1 MPAEPATPH
10 PLIIAAAEAIADSN
24 EVQQLLHD
32 AAGRVA
38 MQLEVEPL
46 LAAAA
51 IADRMAVP
59 LREDVARGLI
69 TTAQLIP
76 WPRRG
81 VTAVR
86 REVAELLGFS
96 SHQAA
101 ERRWGL
107 VGEARRGRHGWTPA
121 QLGSARAET
130 LTQDLY
136 LWRMD

>member
-1 MPAEPATPH
+1 MPEPATPH
-10 PLIIAAAEAIADSN
+10 PLIVAAAEAIADSD
-24 EVQQLLHD
+24 EVQRLLLDH
-32 AAGRVA
+32 A
-38 MQLEVEPL
+38 MKIAQQLEVEPL

-51 IADRMAVP
+51 IADRLAVP
-59 LREDVARGLI
+59 LREDVARGYI
-69 TTAQLIP
+69 TTVQLIP

-81 VTAVR
+81 VTAIR
-86 REVAELLGFS
+86 REVAGLLGFG

-121 QLGSARAET
+121 ELSAARAES
-130 LTQDLY
+130 LNQDLY

>member
-1 MPAEPATPH
+1 MPEAATPH
-10 PLIIAAAEAIADSN
+10 PLIIAAAETIADSD
-24 EVQQLLHD
+24 EVQRLLLDH
-32 AAGRVA
+32 A
-38 MQLEVEPL
+38 MKIAQQLEVEPL

-51 IADRMAVP
+51 IADRLAVP
-59 LREDVARGLI
+59 LREDVARGYI

-86 REVAELLGFS
+86 REVARLLGFS

-107 VGEARRGRHGWTPA
+107 VGELRRGRHGWTPEE
-121 QLGSARAET
+121 LSAVRAES
-130 LTQDLY
+130 LAEDLHQ
-136 LWRMD
+136 WRMD

>member
-10 PLIIAAAEAIADSN
+10 PLVIAAAEAIADSN
-24 EVQQLLHD
+24 EVQQLLRD

-38 MQLEVEPL
+38 MQLEVSPL

-59 LREDVARGLI
+59 LREDVARGFI

-86 REVAELLGFS
+86 REVAELLGFG

-107 VGEARRGRHGWTPA
+107 VGNARRGRHHWTPEELSA
-121 QLGSARAET
+121 ARAET
-130 LTQDLY
+130 LGQDMY
-136 LWRMD
+136 QWRMD

>member
-1 MPAEPATPH
+1 MPAEPAAPH
-10 PLIIAAAEAIADSN
+10 SLIVAAAEAIADSD
-24 EVQQLLHD
+24 ELQRLLYD
-32 AAGRVA
+32 AAMKIA
-38 MQLEVEPL
+38 QQLEVEPL

-59 LREDVARGLI
+59 LREDIARGLI
-69 TTAQLIP
+69 TTAQMIP

-86 REVAELLGFS
+86 REVAALLGFA

-121 QLGSARAET
+121 ELSRARAET
-130 LTQDLY
+130 LNEDLY
-136 LWRMD
+136 QWRME

>member
-1 MPAEPATPH
+1 MPEPATPH
-10 PLIIAAAEAIADSN
+10 PLIIAAAEAIADSD
-24 EVQQLLHD
+24 EVQRLIYH
-32 AAGRVA
+32 RA
-38 MQLEVEPL
+38 MQIAEQLEVSPL

-107 VGEARRGRHGWTPA
+107 VGNARRGRHHWTPKELSA
-121 QLGSARAET
+121 ARAET
-130 LTQDLY
+130 LNQDLY
-136 LWRMD
+136 QWRSD

>member
-1 MPAEPATPH
+1 MPEPATPH
-10 PLIIAAAEAIADSN
+10 PLIIAAAEAIADSD
-24 EVQQLLHD
+24 EVRVLLLDH
-32 AAGRVA
+32 A
-38 MQLEVEPL
+38 MKIAQQLEVEPL

-59 LREDVARGLI
+59 LREDIARGFI
-69 TTAQLIP
+69 ATAQMIP

-86 REVAELLGFS
+86 REVAGLLGFS

-121 QLGSARAET
+121 ELSAARAES
-130 LTQDLY
+130 LTEDLY
-136 LWRMD
+136 QWRMD